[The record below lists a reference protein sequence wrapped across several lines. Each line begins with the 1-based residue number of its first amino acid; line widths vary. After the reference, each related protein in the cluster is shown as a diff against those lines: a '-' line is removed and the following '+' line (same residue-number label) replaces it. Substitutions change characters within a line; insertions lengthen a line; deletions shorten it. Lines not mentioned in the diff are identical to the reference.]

1 MLDISLKIIRY
12 NENNNRPIIDSFT
25 EATSFT
31 DVHYLSLRLLFSNNH
46 PTGPCGPYDEIS
58 MYGGR
63 HRYRADQTKL
73 PCYSF
78 LVRGVS
84 NGCKSEERRN
94 TEEGSCRIVVDAL
107 AKDHD
112 QARSSDP
119 EVWVGEKR
127 EFEED
132 RMDRLEESVKE
143 LPPDNLT
150 EPHMD
155 HSLLDAP
162 SMNLEERPCRVTQMR
177 DKRVDVES
185 VPSKDTRCE

>member
-1 MLDISLKIIRY
+1 
-12 NENNNRPIIDSFT
+12 
-25 EATSFT
+25 
-31 DVHYLSLRLLFSNNH
+31 
-46 PTGPCGPYDEIS
+46 

-73 PCYSF
+73 PSYSF

-132 RMDRLEESVKE
+132 RMDCLEESVKE

-150 EPHMD
+150 ESHMD

>member
-1 MLDISLKIIRY
+1 M
-12 NENNNRPIIDSFT
+12 
-25 EATSFT
+25 
-31 DVHYLSLRLLFSNNH
+31 
-46 PTGPCGPYDEIS
+46 
-58 MYGGR
+58 
-63 HRYRADQTKL
+63 
-73 PCYSF
+73 
-78 LVRGVS
+78 
-84 NGCKSEERRN
+84 
-94 TEEGSCRIVVDAL
+94 VDAL

-132 RMDRLEESVKE
+132 RMDCLEESVKE

-150 EPHMD
+150 ESHMD